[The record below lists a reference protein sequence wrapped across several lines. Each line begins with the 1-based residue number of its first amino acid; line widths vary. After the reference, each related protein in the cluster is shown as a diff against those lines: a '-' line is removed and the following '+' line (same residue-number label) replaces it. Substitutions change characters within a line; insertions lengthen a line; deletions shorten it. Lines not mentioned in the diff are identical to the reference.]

1 MNVGITCIETASG
14 RFVDLLNP
22 LPEQICI
29 EDMAWSM
36 SRQARYAGHT
46 ITPLIY
52 SIAQHSMVVEQL
64 VSRLMDKE
72 EGALRQHFYDETGW
86 HGEIAD
92 FITPEVQLHSLMHD
106 GSEAYLLDL
115 PTPLKQLPDIKEAY
129 GALENK
135 MMLAI
140 WLALG
145 LSAPMSSTHDIVR
158 WADRYAL
165 TVEAHHLIRSRGQH
179 WTRLTEL
186 SLNELNNFEHA
197 LPSDHIYECFI
208 TRYSELKCAWA
219 VK

>member
-22 LPEQICI
+22 LPDQICI

-52 SIAQHSMVVEQL
+52 SIAQHSLVVEQL

-72 EGALRQHFYDETGW
+72 EEALRQHFYNETGW
-86 HGEIAD
+86 HGEISQY
-92 FITPEVQLHSLMHD
+92 ITPEILLHALMHD

-129 GALENK
+129 GALEEK
-135 MMLAI
+135 MMSAI
-140 WLALG
+140 WLALD
-145 LSAPMSSTHDIVR
+145 LSILSSSTHDIIR

-186 SLNELNNFEHA
+186 SLLELNDFEHA
-197 LPSDHIYECFI
+197 LPSDHIYQCFI
-208 TRYSELKCAWA
+208 TRYFELKSAQA
-219 VK
+219 AQ